1 MSRNGH
7 PSYLATWLRIWIR
20 NPLRIGAIVPSSD
33 ELARAM
39 AALVPGGAGPV
50 VELGGGTGVITRG
63 LLGAGIDPAD
73 LIVIERDP
81 TLHALLQAQF
91 PNLCVL
97 RGDATELPALLEP
110 LGLPPARAVVS
121 GLPLLAMPREL
132 QHRIVAAALA
142 VMTPD
147 APLIQFTYG
156 LFSPVDRSK
165 FGLEGKV
172 ARRVFANLPPANVW
186 RYYRAAARD
195 RPASASQPVLVSSRK

>member
-1 MSRNGH
+1 MPRNGH
-7 PSYLATWLRIWIR
+7 PSHLATWLRIWIR

-39 AALVPGGAGPV
+39 AALVPDGAGPV
-50 VELGGGTGVITRG
+50 VELGGGTGAITRG
-63 LLGAGIDPAD
+63 LLGAGIGPAD
-73 LIVIERDP
+73 LVVIERDP
-81 TLHALLQAQF
+81 TLHALLQTQF
-91 PNLCVL
+91 PNLRVL

-121 GLPLLAMPREL
+121 GLPLLAMPQEL

-142 VMTPD
+142 VMAAD

-156 LFSPVDRSK
+156 LFSPVDRLK

-195 RPASASQPVLVSSRK
+195 RSASASRAAPVSSRK